1 MAVPDFQTLMLP
13 VLKAVGEA
21 EATKPAEVR
30 AYVADLSG
38 LTPEDLE
45 QRLPSGRQSTFEN
58 RCAWAN
64 VFLQRAGLIKS
75 VKRGVYRITERGR
88 EVLAN
93 KPERID
99 MKYLERFPEYM
110 SWRKRSARRE
120 STETPPL
127 AEMEQTAPSQTPQEL
142 IETTLESLTA
152 DLRLALLDR
161 VRTMS
166 PTGFEGLIVD
176 LLVAMGYGGG
186 RAELAQQTRAT
197 NDGGIDGL
205 IKEDP
210 LGLDLVVM
218 QAKRYAP
225 GNSVGRPDVQSFAGS
240 LDGNKATKGIFVT
253 TSTFTAGAID
263 FARSIQKRLVLIDG
277 EELTRLMVRH
287 GVGVRVTQT
296 FELKDIDE
304 NVFEEG

>member
-1 MAVPDFQTLMLP
+1 
-13 VLKAVGEA
+13 
-21 EATKPAEVR
+21 
-30 AYVADLSG
+30 
-38 LTPEDLE
+38 
-45 QRLPSGRQSTFEN
+45 LPSGRQSTFEN

-64 VFLQRAGLIKS
+64 VFLQRAGLIAI

-88 EVLAN
+88 QVLASN
-93 KPERID
+93 PERID
-99 MKYLERFPEYM
+99 MKFLERFPEYAA
-110 SWRKRSARRE
+110 WRKRSARRDP
-120 STETPPL
+120 TEAPALTPAGEAP
-127 AEMEQTAPSQTPQEL
+127 PSQTPQEL
-142 IETTLESLTA
+142 IESTIESLSA
-152 DLRLALLDR
+152 DLRLSLLDR
-161 VRTMS
+161 VRSMS
-166 PTGFEGLIVD
+166 PSGFEALIVD

-186 RAELAQQTRAT
+186 RAELAQQTKAS

-218 QAKRYAP
+218 QAKRYAA
-225 GNSVGRPDVQSFAGS
+225 GNAVGRPDVQSFAGS

-277 EELTRLMVRH
+277 DELTRLMVRH

-304 NVFEEG
+304 NVFEEA

>member
-13 VLKAVGEA
+13 VLRAVGEID
-21 EATKPAEVR
+21 ATKPADIR
-30 AYVADLSG
+30 AYVADVCG

-64 VFLQRAGLIKS
+64 VFLQRAGLIAT
-75 VKRGVYRITERGR
+75 VKRGVYRLTERGR
-88 EVLAN
+88 DVLATN
-93 KPERID
+93 PERID
-99 MKYLERFPEYM
+99 MKYLERFPEYA
-110 SWRKRSARRE
+110 SWRKRSSRRE
-120 STETPPL
+120 TSDTAAI
-127 AEMEQTAPSQTPQEL
+127 AEVAEAQPSQTPQEL
-142 IETTLESLTA
+142 IESTIESLTA
-152 DLRLALLDR
+152 DLRLTLLDR

-166 PTGFEGLIVD
+166 PSGFEGLIVD

-218 QAKRYAP
+218 QAKRYGP

-277 EELTRLMVRH
+277 DELTRLMVRH
-287 GVGVRVTQT
+287 DVGVRVTQT

>member
-13 VLKAVGEA
+13 VLRAVGEV
-21 EATKPAEVR
+21 EAVRPADIR
-30 AYVADLSG
+30 AYVAKVCG

-45 QRLPSGRQSTFEN
+45 ERLPSGRQSTFEN

-64 VFLQRAGLIKS
+64 VFLQRAGLIAT
-75 VKRGVYRITERGR
+75 VKRGVYRLTERGR
-88 EVLAN
+88 EVLAAN
-93 KPERID
+93 PERID
-99 MKYLERFPEYM
+99 MKYLERFPEYA
-110 SWRKRSARRE
+110 SWRKRSSRRE
-120 STETPPL
+120 TRDTTTVAEL
-127 AEMEQTAPSQTPQEL
+127 AETQPTQTPQEL
-142 IETTLESLTA
+142 IERTIESLTA
-152 DLRLALLDR
+152 DLRLTLLDR
-161 VRTMS
+161 VRVMS

-218 QAKRYAP
+218 QAKRFAP

-277 EELTRLMVRH
+277 DELTRLMVRH
-287 GVGVRVTQT
+287 NVGVRVTQT

>member
-13 VLKAVGEA
+13 VLRAVGEV
-21 EATKPAEVR
+21 EATKPADIR
-30 AYVADLSG
+30 AYVADVCH

-64 VFLQRAGLIKS
+64 VFLQRAGLITT
-75 VKRGVYRITERGR
+75 VKRGVYRLTEHGR
-88 EVLAN
+88 EVLATN
-93 KPERID
+93 PERID
-99 MKYLERFPEYM
+99 MKYLERFPDYTA
-110 SWRKRSARRE
+110 WRKRSSRRE
-120 STETPPL
+120 TSDATKTVEVAETQP
-127 AEMEQTAPSQTPQEL
+127 TQTPQEL
-142 IETTLESLTA
+142 IESTIEGLTA
-152 DLRLALLDR
+152 DLRLVLLDR

-186 RAELAQQTRAT
+186 RAELAQQTKAT

-218 QAKRYAP
+218 QAKRYGA
-225 GNSVGRPDVQSFAGS
+225 GNSVGRPEVQSFAGS

-277 EELTRLMVRH
+277 HELTRLMVRH
-287 GVGVRVTQT
+287 GVGIRVTQT

-304 NVFEEG
+304 NVFEES

>member
-13 VLKAVGEA
+13 VLRAVGEVD
-21 EATKPAEVR
+21 ATKPADIR
-30 AYVADLSG
+30 AYVAQACG

-64 VFLQRAGLIKS
+64 VFLQRAGLIAT
-75 VKRGVYRITERGR
+75 VKRGVYRLTERGR
-88 EVLAN
+88 EVLATN
-93 KPERID
+93 PERID
-99 MKYLERFPEYM
+99 MKYLERFPEYT
-110 SWRKRSARRE
+110 SWRKRSSRRE
-120 STETPPL
+120 TSDTATI
-127 AEMEQTAPSQTPQEL
+127 AEVAEAQPSQTPQEL
-142 IETTLESLTA
+142 IESTIESLTA
-152 DLRLALLDR
+152 DLRLTLLDR

-166 PTGFEGLIVD
+166 PSGFEGLIVD

-218 QAKRYAP
+218 QAKRYGP

-240 LDGNKATKGIFVT
+240 LDGNNATKGIFVT

-277 EELTRLMVRH
+277 DELTRLMVRH